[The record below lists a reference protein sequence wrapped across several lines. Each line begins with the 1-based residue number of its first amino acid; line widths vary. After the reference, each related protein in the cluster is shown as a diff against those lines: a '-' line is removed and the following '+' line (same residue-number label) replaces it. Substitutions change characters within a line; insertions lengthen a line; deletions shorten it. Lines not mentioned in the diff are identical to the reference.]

1 MKKILLLCLSA
12 ILAMAAGAATVTGK
26 VVSPSKAP
34 VAGATI
40 LFLNGDDSQFSATDD
55 SGVFTIQNAVAGT
68 YFLVI
73 QATGYPEYQNP
84 EVVVGDTDLDLGE
97 IELEVPTYSL
107 NGRVYVALPTG
118 NAELP
123 GALVSVK
130 YVENGETK
138 IQGPQS
144 TLEDGSFLFEG
155 LPLDTEYEVT
165 ASHDMNVTKTVTV
178 EAGATEDFFLDI
190 VLEMITDGVTVTG
203 ELVNDLDQPVL
214 NGMIRFCIIQPDGS
228 LGSEY
233 IISCEDTN
241 EFVMENMQPNTAYRV
256 IITAPDYAEKVIEK
270 FEVGEEDIDMGKIS
284 LGKSLGIESV
294 WSDDSEAPVY
304 YNLQGQR
311 ITSPEKGQIVICRRG
326 SQAAK
331 VVF

>member
-12 ILAMAAGAATVTGK
+12 ILAMAAGAVTVTGK
-26 VVSPSKAP
+26 VVTPSKAP
-34 VAGATI
+34 VVGATVM
-40 LFLNGDDSQFSATDD
+40 FLNGDNSQFLTTDD
-55 SGVFTIQNAVAGT
+55 NGVFTMQDVVAGS

-84 EVVVGDTDLDLGE
+84 EVMVGDTDLDLGE
-97 IELEVPTYSL
+97 IVLEVPTYRL

-123 GALVSVK
+123 GAFVTVK
-130 YVENGETK
+130 YVEDGETK
-138 IQGPQS
+138 TQGPQ
-144 TLEDGSFLFEG
+144 TTADDGSFLFEG

-165 ASHDMNVTKTVTV
+165 ASHDMNVTKVVTV
-178 EAGATEDFFLDI
+178 EAGVSEDFFLDI

-241 EFVMENMQPNTAYRV
+241 EFVQENMQPNTAYRV

-294 WSDDSEAPVY
+294 WSDSNEAPVY

-311 ITSPEKGQIVICRRG
+311 IASPEKGQIVICRHG

>member
-1 MKKILLLCLSA
+1 
-12 ILAMAAGAATVTGK
+12 MAAGAATVTGK
-26 VVSPSKAP
+26 VVTPSKAP

-97 IELEVPTYSL
+97 IQLEVPTYNL

-123 GALVSVK
+123 GALVTVK

-138 IQGPQS
+138 TQGPQT

-190 VLEMITDGVTVTG
+190 VLE
-203 ELVNDLDQPVL
+203 
-214 NGMIRFCIIQPDGS
+214 
-228 LGSEY
+228 
-233 IISCEDTN
+233 
-241 EFVMENMQPNTAYRV
+241 
-256 IITAPDYAEKVIEK
+256 
-270 FEVGEEDIDMGKIS
+270 
-284 LGKSLGIESV
+284 
-294 WSDDSEAPVY
+294 
-304 YNLQGQR
+304 
-311 ITSPEKGQIVICRRG
+311 
-326 SQAAK
+326 
-331 VVF
+331 

>member
-12 ILAMAAGAATVTGK
+12 ILAMAAGAVTVTGK
-26 VVSPSKAP
+26 VVTPSKAP
-34 VAGATI
+34 VVGATVM
-40 LFLNGDDSQFSATDD
+40 FLNGDNSQFLTTDD
-55 SGVFTIQNAVAGT
+55 NGVFTMQDVVAGS

-97 IELEVPTYSL
+97 IVLEVPTYRL

-123 GALVSVK
+123 GAFVTVK
-130 YVENGETK
+130 YVEDGETK
-138 IQGPQS
+138 TQGPQ
-144 TLEDGSFLFEG
+144 TTADDGSFLFEG

-165 ASHDMNVTKTVTV
+165 ASHDMNVTKVVTV
-178 EAGATEDFFLDI
+178 EAGVSEDFFLDI

-203 ELVNDLDQPVL
+203 ELVNDLDQPVM
-214 NGMIRFCIIQPDGS
+214 NGMIRFCIIRPDGS

-233 IISCEDTN
+233 IISCEGTN
-241 EFVMENMQPNTAYRV
+241 EFVQENMQPNTAYRV
-256 IITAPDYAEKVIEK
+256 IITAPDYAEKVIDN

-294 WSDDSEAPVY
+294 WSDSNEAPVY

-311 ITSPEKGQIVICRRG
+311 IASPEKGQIVICRRG

>member
-12 ILAMAAGAATVTGK
+12 ILAMAAGAVTVTGK
-26 VVSPSKAP
+26 VVTPSKSP
-34 VAGATI
+34 VAGATV

-55 SGVFTIQNAVAGT
+55 DGVFTIQNVVSGT

-73 QATGYPEYQNP
+73 QAADYPEYQNP
-84 EVVVGDTDLDLGE
+84 AVEVGDTDIDLGE
-97 IELEVPTYSL
+97 IQLEVPTYKL
-107 NGRVYVALPTG
+107 NGRVYVALPNG

-123 GALVSVK
+123 GALVTVK
-130 YVENGETK
+130 YVENGETI
-138 IQGPQS
+138 IQGPQ
-144 TLEDGSFLFEG
+144 TTIEDGSFLFEG

-178 EAGATEDFFLDI
+178 EAGASEDFFLDI

-203 ELVNDLDQPVL
+203 ELVNDLDQPVM
-214 NGMIRFCIIQPDGS
+214 NGMIRFCIIRPDGS

-233 IISCEDTN
+233 INNCENTN
-241 EFVMENMQPNTAYRV
+241 EFVQENMQPNTSYRV
-256 IITAPDYAEKVIEK
+256 IITAPGYAEKVIDN

-284 LGKSLGIESV
+284 MGKCLGIVSV
-294 WSDDSEAPVY
+294 WSNDSEAAVY

-311 ITSPEKGQIVICRRG
+311 IASPEKGQIVICRRG

>member
-12 ILAMAAGAATVTGK
+12 ILAMAAGAVTVTGK
-26 VVSPSKAP
+26 VVTPSKAP
-34 VAGATI
+34 VVGATVM
-40 LFLNGDDSQFSATDD
+40 FLNGDNSQFLTTDD
-55 SGVFTIQNAVAGT
+55 NGVFTMQDVVAGS

-84 EVVVGDTDLDLGE
+84 EVMVGDTDLDLGE
-97 IELEVPTYSL
+97 IVLEVPTYRL

-123 GALVSVK
+123 EAFVTVK
-130 YVENGETK
+130 YVEDGETK
-138 IQGPQS
+138 TQGPQ
-144 TLEDGSFLFEG
+144 TTADDGSFLFEG

-165 ASHDMNVTKTVTV
+165 ASHDMNVTKVVTV
-178 EAGATEDFFLDI
+178 EAGVSDDFFLDI
-190 VLEMITDGVTVTG
+190 VLEMITDGVTVIG
-203 ELVNDLDQPVL
+203 ELVNDLDQPVM
-214 NGMIRFCIIQPDGS
+214 NGMIRFCIIRPDGS

-233 IISCEDTN
+233 IISCEGTN
-241 EFVMENMQPNTAYRV
+241 EFVQENMQPNTAYRV
-256 IITAPDYAEKVIEK
+256 IITAPDYAEKVIDN

-294 WSDDSEAPVY
+294 WSDSNEAPVY

-311 ITSPEKGQIVICRRG
+311 IASPEKGQIVICRRG